1 MRIARFTA
9 ENELHFGR
17 VDGEPGEEIL
27 TVLAGDPFYTG
38 IQPTRQTYA
47 IDDVRL
53 VSPIIPR
60 SKIVGVARN
69 WSGHAEELGNATPST
84 PQLFLKPNT
93 AVAGPGD
100 PITLPEASEEVSYEA
115 ELAVVIGRMAKS
127 VPLERVPEVVFGYT
141 AANDLTA
148 RDLQRTDLQWA
159 RAKGFDGACPLGPWI
174 QTELNTEELSIR
186 TWLDG
191 DLVQD
196 GTTADMV
203 FSVPELVAA
212 VSEAFTLLPGD
223 VILTGTPD
231 GVGLVR
237 AGQEVEIEIEGIGG
251 PLVNTFR
258 DA

>member
-1 MRIARFTA
+1 M
-9 ENELHFGR
+9 
-17 VDGEPGEEIL
+17 
-27 TVLAGDPFYTG
+27 
-38 IQPTRQTYA
+38 
-47 IDDVRL
+47 
-53 VSPIIPR
+53 
-60 SKIVGVARN
+60 
-69 WSGHAEELGNATPST
+69 
-84 PQLFLKPNT
+84 
-93 AVAGPGD
+93 
-100 PITLPEASEEVSYEA
+100 
-115 ELAVVIGRMAKS
+115 VIGRMAKS
-127 VPLERVPEVVFGYT
+127 VPVERVPEVVFGYT